1 MDAPKARGSI
11 KPGVTVMIGGEEY
24 TCPELDFGAIRNM
37 ESQVERHQVRDA
49 SGQVT
54 SRFDIHQLLSYVL
67 LESLRRNYENVNAL
81 WLNETLLGSEI
92 EAACE
97 AELQIMLNS
106 GMKMAEQAKPGEAPA
121 VTG

>member
-11 KPGVTVMIGGEEY
+11 KPGVTVTIGGEQF
-24 TCPELDFGAIRNM
+24 TCPELDFGAIRRM
-37 ESQVERHQVRDA
+37 ESEVERHRVQDA

-54 SRFDIHQLLSYVL
+54 SRFDIHQLLSFVL
-67 LESLRRNYENVNAL
+67 LESLRRNYDGVNAL

-106 GMKMAEQAKPGEAPA
+106 GMKMAEQATSGEAPA